1 MIRFGALSFLFLIVL
16 SSCEVKFNTGD
27 KNAKNGF
34 SYKDVDIT
42 HFGEYP
48 VRNREI
54 NHGET
59 VDIKFSGIQNATKK
73 DGYIHIGIRFEMKN
87 EVGEVIEQSDDVL
100 SNIEQ
105 MDPKL
110 NRVNVSFPVSGV
122 KPGEKLFV
130 TATLFDKYGTVEY
143 PIEKEFLV
151 VDENSPATKNVE
163 IDHNFKIKPI
173 VHCFQES
180 DFYRRS
186 PLMVEAGKQVNIKV
200 SNFYEAALNGLFK
213 CSYRILVTDLA
224 EGTIIVD
231 FKDEIAISE
240 EDLKGMPLSFKYT
253 PSAPGKHLVEVFYE
267 NENEEKF
274 HIQTHVNIK

>member
-1 MIRFGALSFLFLIVL
+1 MIRLGALSILFLLAL
-16 SSCEVKFNTGD
+16 SACEVKFNTGD
-27 KNAKNGF
+27 GDAKNGF
-34 SYKDVDIT
+34 SYKNVDIT
-42 HFGEYP
+42 HFGEFP
-48 VRNREI
+48 VRNKEI

-59 VDIKFSGIQNATKK
+59 VDIKFSGIQGATQK
-73 DGYIHIGIRFEMKN
+73 DGYIHLGIRFEMKN
-87 EVGEVIEQSDDVL
+87 EAGEIIEESEDVL

-110 NRVNVSFPVSGV
+110 NRVNVSFPVRDV
-122 KPGEKLFV
+122 QPGEKLFV

-163 IDHNFKIKPI
+163 IDHNFKFEPT

-180 DFYRRS
+180 QFYKRA
-186 PLMVEAGKQVNIKV
+186 PLQVEAGKQVNIKV
-200 SNFYEAALNGLFK
+200 SDFYEGALNGLFK
-213 CSYRILVTDLA
+213 CDYRILVTDLSK
-224 EGTIIVD
+224 GQIIVD
-231 FKDEIAISE
+231 FKDQIAVSE
-240 EDLKGMPLSFKYT
+240 EDLRSMPLSFSYT